1 MIEEF
6 KAGRHGNIDRTVRQI
21 VLTAETR
28 NEEAAPAKTA
38 PRLNEPSAASRT
50 DAGWMYRSAGLRE
63 GSGRYCGH
71 CHQFH

>member
-28 NEEAAPAKTA
+28 NEEAALAEIA
-38 PRLNEPSAASRT
+38 RFLNERSAASNT
-50 DAGWMYRSAGLRE
+50 AAGWMYLLHAVRK
-63 GSGRYCGH
+63 Y
-71 CHQFH
+71 